1 MKSLWRSRENGNP
14 ERISIERSVAEG
26 THWDVIVVGAGMAGI
41 LTAYYLK
48 EQGKRVLVLEAD
60 RIASGQTEKTTAK
73 ITSQHDIK
81 YSKLIKTVGRKKAK
95 LYAEANE
102 EAIREYE
109 RLVALNRIECEFKR
123 VPAYL
128 YTLKNQTA
136 LEEEA
141 RVATSL
147 GIDAFFTKETELP
160 FWVAG
165 AVCFQNQ
172 AQFSPLKFIHSI
184 SSEVEIMEH
193 TKVIAIKGK
202 KVITKD
208 MEITAEKIVITTHYP
223 IKNVPGFYFIR
234 QHQERSYVLAL
245 YGCNKINGMYYGVDQ
260 DGLSFRQAGDVLL
273 LGGGSHRTGE
283 NKKGGAYDFL
293 VQASRKYFPDCRE
306 ETRWSAQDCMP
317 HDGIPFI
324 GKYSMFTPNLYVATG
339 FQKWGMTS
347 SMIAAMVLRDELCE
361 KENPY
366 AKLFS
371 PQRIQLRAALGNL
384 LCDVGKS
391 AEGLYKGAFHRPKDK
406 AESLL
411 PGHGGIVT
419 IEGKRYACYK
429 DEEGRLHKI
438 SASCSH
444 MGCELS
450 WNPDE
455 KSWDCPCHGSRFD
468 MDGMLLD
475 NPAKNDE
482 WIR

>member
-208 MEITAEKIVITTHYP
+208 MEITAEKSARTT
-223 IKNVPGFYFIR
+223 VLIR
-234 QHQERSYVLAL
+234 AFKASPFRKSSSYHF
-245 YGCNKINGMYYGVDQ
+245 
-260 DGLSFRQAGDVLL
+260 S
-273 LGGGSHRTGE
+273 
-283 NKKGGAYDFL
+283 
-293 VQASRKYFPDCRE
+293 
-306 ETRWSAQDCMP
+306 
-317 HDGIPFI
+317 
-324 GKYSMFTPNLYVATG
+324 
-339 FQKWGMTS
+339 
-347 SMIAAMVLRDELCE
+347 E
-361 KENPY
+361 KP
-366 AKLFS
+366 
-371 PQRIQLRAALGNL
+371 
-384 LCDVGKS
+384 
-391 AEGLYKGAFHRPKDK
+391 
-406 AESLL
+406 
-411 PGHGGIVT
+411 
-419 IEGKRYACYK
+419 
-429 DEEGRLHKI
+429 
-438 SASCSH
+438 
-444 MGCELS
+444 
-450 WNPDE
+450 
-455 KSWDCPCHGSRFD
+455 
-468 MDGMLLD
+468 
-475 NPAKNDE
+475 
-482 WIR
+482 